1 MATMAPTEEKQG
13 MRNGAMAAEPMVS
26 FAEMLRALDPKIARH
41 LKLPHWFPAVYERK
55 DQCELNENERER
67 FLCAYQTLI
76 GSGTLGQF
84 VKIHGEVHYQHG
96 TQRFLPWH
104 RVFLLVMD
112 QALKTV
118 HPDVSIPYWDWTK
131 DQEFPPWMAG
141 FLPTVPMPSPLSPIT
156 GRARRAP
163 RRILRPSCRTSRR

>member
-1 MATMAPTEEKQG
+1 MATMAPTERKHE

-84 VKIHGEVHYQHG
+84 VKIHGG
-96 TQRFLPWH
+96 STTNTARSASFPGI
-104 RVFLLVMD
+104 
-112 QALKTV
+112 A
-118 HPDVSIPYWDWTK
+118 SSCSSWT
-131 DQEFPPWMAG
+131 
-141 FLPTVPMPSPLSPIT
+141 
-156 GRARRAP
+156 RRS
-163 RRILRPSCRTSRR
+163 RPSTRT